1 MLVRIGIAAKLQG
14 VSASTLRRWEK
25 EEKYLPERRTRGGH
39 RRYKLVQA
47 MKGEKER
54 RGRKQKRIV
63 LGYARV
69 SAAKQRK
76 ELQNQ
81 KEKLQ
86 KFAKQKGWKMEKIFA
101 DIASGMNE
109 QRKGLQR
116 LLNEVATTSPF
127 AVICTYEDRLARFGT
142 KVISHYCQAFST
154 SIVVMHNQQSTS
166 KEERLVGDMI
176 ALITSF
182 AGRLHRQRRGKA
194 PPN

>member
-14 VSASTLRRWEK
+14 VSTSTLRRWEK
-25 EEKYLPERRTRGGH
+25 EEKLLPERRTRGGD
-39 RRYKLVQA
+39 RRYLLVQA
-47 MKGEKER
+47 MNIEKER
-54 RGRKQKRIV
+54 EEGRQKRIV
-63 LGYARV
+63 IGYARV
-69 SAAKQRK
+69 SAAKQKK

-81 KEKLQ
+81 KEQLQ
-86 KFAKQKGWKMEKIFA
+86 KFAKQQGWKMGKIFA

-109 QRKGLQR
+109 QRKGLQK

-142 KVISHYCQAFST
+142 KVIKHYWQAFST
-154 SIVVMHNQQSTS
+154 SIVIMHEQRSAS

-194 PPN
+194 PPC

>member
-1 MLVRIGIAAKLQG
+1 M
-14 VSASTLRRWEK
+14 
-25 EEKYLPERRTRGGH
+25 
-39 RRYKLVQA
+39 
-47 MKGEKER
+47 
-54 RGRKQKRIV
+54 
-63 LGYARV
+63 GYARV

-81 KEKLQ
+81 KEQMQ
-86 KFAKQKGWKMEKIFA
+86 KFAKQQGWKMEKMFS

-109 QRKGLQR
+109 QRKGLQK

-154 SIVVMHNQQSTS
+154 NIIAIHNQRSTS
-166 KEERLVGDMI
+166 KEERLVGDRI
-176 ALITSF
+176 ALVTSF

-194 PPN
+194 PPS

>member
-25 EEKYLPERRTRGGH
+25 EEKLLPERRTRGGH
-39 RRYKLVQA
+39 RRDILVQA
-47 MKGEKER
+47 MNREKER
-54 RGRKQKRIV
+54 EEGRQKKIV
-63 LGYARV
+63 IGYARV

-81 KEKLQ
+81 KEQLQ
-86 KFAKQKGWKMEKIFA
+86 KFVKQQGWKMGKMFT

-116 LLNEVATTSPF
+116 LLNEVAATHPF

-142 KVISHYCQAFST
+142 KVIRHYCQTFST
-154 SIVVMHNQQSTS
+154 NIIAMHKQLQTT
-166 KEERLVGDMI
+166 KEEKLIEDMI
-176 ALITSF
+176 ALVTSF

-194 PPN
+194 PPS